1 MFFFSF
7 YLLYMYLFLYDLLYV
22 SYKSNAWFLVKNNTL
37 IIVSCGKS
45 SLHVHKLSYT
55 FVDRLDIL
63 GDFEMNDQYNDKLTL
78 KI

>member
-1 MFFFSF
+1 M
-7 YLLYMYLFLYDLLYV
+7 
-22 SYKSNAWFLVKNNTL
+22 YKSKAWFLVKNNTL

>member
-1 MFFFSF
+1 MLSDVHRVHMFFFSF

-22 SYKSNAWFLVKNNTL
+22 
-37 IIVSCGKS
+37 
-45 SLHVHKLSYT
+45 YT